1 MNDELDMPRV
11 RRRRHSAKF
20 KNQVINACL
29 QLGVSIAATALR
41 YGLNANMVR
50 IWIRAHERIRHES
63 EPVVP
68 VASIAAFVPVN
79 LPLPARPSEPRD
91 IVIEIR
97 RGTASVT
104 VRWTGVAAEDCG
116 NWF

>member
-41 YGLNANMVR
+41 YGLNANLVR

-68 VASIAAFVPVN
+68 VASIAAFVPIN